1 MGGILVGLLIVA
13 CEIGFWLFI
22 LVGLT
27 LRYVF
32 RQKKWGA
39 FFLICTPILDLI
51 LLAATYLDL
60 RQGAVASVIHG
71 LAAVYIGVSL
81 AFGHQ
86 MVKWADVR
94 FAYRFA
100 GGPKP
105 KERPKYGKER
115 SVYEIV
121 GWTRHLVSYVIG
133 AGLLFGLSYLIQAPE
148 RTEALI
154 QLARVWGMVLGIDF
168 VISIS
173 YVIWPKKHPQ
183 NIAS

>member
-1 MGGILVGLLIVA
+1 MEKLVGLLIVA

-22 LVGLT
+22 LMGLT

-32 RQKKWGA
+32 KQKKWGA
-39 FFLICTPILDLI
+39 FFLVCTPVLDLI
-51 LLAATYLDL
+51 LLAATYIDL

-86 MVKWADVR
+86 MVKWADAK

-105 KERPKYGKER
+105 KGKPKYGKER
-115 SVYEIV
+115 SVYEMV
-121 GWTRHLVSYVIG
+121 GWARHFISYVIG
-133 AGLLFGLSYLIQAPE
+133 AGLLYGLTYLIQAPE

-154 QLARVWGMVLGIDF
+154 QLVNTWGMILTIDF
-168 VISIS
+168 IISIS
-173 YVIWPKKHPQ
+173 YVIWPKKHPE
-183 NIAS
+183 NITG

>member
-1 MGGILVGLLIVA
+1 MVGLLIVA

-22 LVGLT
+22 LMGLT

-32 RQKKWGA
+32 KQKKVGC
-39 FFLICTPILDLI
+39 FLSCLSVRRFLDII
-51 LLAATYLDL
+51 LLAATYIDL

-86 MVKWADVR
+86 MVKWADAR

-105 KERPKYGKER
+105 KGKPKYGKER
-115 SVYEIV
+115 SVYEMV
-121 GWTRHLVSYVIG
+121 GWARHFISYVIG
-133 AGLLFGLSYLIQAPE
+133 RGCY
-148 RTEALI
+148 
-154 QLARVWGMVLGIDF
+154 MD
-168 VISIS
+168 
-173 YVIWPKKHPQ
+173 
-183 NIAS
+183 